1 MAEHNDLGKKGEEL
15 ARKFLSNKG
24 FKIVDTNW
32 TFGKDEIDIVAYD
45 KEYLVIVE
53 VKTRRSNYFGEP
65 YFAVTKKKQEFL
77 IRAAQA
83 YITRK
88 DVDNEARFDII
99 SIVVTPGGNN
109 IEHIE
114 DAFYPTL

>member
-45 KEYLVIVE
+45 K
-53 VKTRRSNYFGEP
+53 
-65 YFAVTKKKQEFL
+65 
-77 IRAAQA
+77 
-83 YITRK
+83 
-88 DVDNEARFDII
+88 
-99 SIVVTPGGNN
+99 
-109 IEHIE
+109 
-114 DAFYPTL
+114 

>member
-1 MAEHNDLGKKGEEL
+1 MAEHNDLGQKGEEL
-15 ARKFLSNKG
+15 ARKFLSKKG

-88 DVDNEARFDII
+88 DIDNEARFDIV
-99 SIVVTPGGNN
+99 SIVVTPDGNH